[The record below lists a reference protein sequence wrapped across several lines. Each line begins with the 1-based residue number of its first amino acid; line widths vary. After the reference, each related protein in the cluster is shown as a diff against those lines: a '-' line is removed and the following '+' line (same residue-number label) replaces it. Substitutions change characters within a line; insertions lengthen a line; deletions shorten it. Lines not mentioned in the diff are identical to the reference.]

1 MRLEKTL
8 TREESKRGDLIPDGI
23 YPFEVVDA
31 SDEISKTGNEMIKL
45 KLNIFLPEGRERTIF
60 DYLLE
65 KLPYKLAHFFECV
78 GKWDKYQSGAFSA
91 DDCYGMSGEVKIYTQ
106 ESKNPAYADK
116 SAVADYMLSE
126 AQEAAKFERKVAA
139 ANNQPVAGE
148 FVDSDLDTD
157 LPF

>member
-1 MRLEKTL
+1 MRLDKTL

-31 SDEISKTGNEMIKL
+31 SDEISKAGSEMIKL
-45 KLNIFLPEGRERTIF
+45 KLNIFLPDGRERIVF

-65 KLPYKLAHFFECV
+65 KLPYKLAHFFECI
-78 GKWDKYQSGAFSA
+78 GKWDKYSSGAFSA
-91 DDCYGMSGEVKIYTQ
+91 DDCFGMSGEVKIYTQ
-106 ESKNPAYADK
+106 TSKDPAYADK

-126 AQEAAKFERKVAA
+126 AQESAKLERKVAA
-139 ANNQPVAGE
+139 AKKQPVAEG
-148 FVDSDLDTD
+148 FVDSDLDSD